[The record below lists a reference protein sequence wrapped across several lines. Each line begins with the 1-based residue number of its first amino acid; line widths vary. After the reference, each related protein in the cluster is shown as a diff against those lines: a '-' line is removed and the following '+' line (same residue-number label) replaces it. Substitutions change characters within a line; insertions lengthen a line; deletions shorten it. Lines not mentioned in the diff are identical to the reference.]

1 MEQEKWMTLPTPIAV
16 MQERK
21 GDVSRRRVLRRRGVL
36 VAATA
41 TAAALALTACGGGS
55 DSGSASGS
63 SSSAGG
69 SSTSSAPAPTGSPI
83 KIGMIATLTGA
94 QASSTAQAGTVAP
107 AWADWVNANGGINGH
122 PVQVIVG
129 DDGGDPAK
137 AQATEK
143 KLVDQDQV
151 AAIVV

>member
-21 GDVSRRRVLRRRGVL
+21 GDASRRRVLRRRGVL

-55 DSGSASGS
+55 DSGSASS

-69 SSTSSAPAPTGSPI
+69 GSTSSAAAPTGSPI
-83 KIGMIATLTGA
+83 KVGMIVSLTGA
-94 QASSTAQAGTVAP
+94 QASSTKQAGTVGP
-107 AWADWVNANGGINGH
+107 AWADW
-122 PVQVIVG
+122 
-129 DDGGDPAK
+129 
-137 AQATEK
+137 
-143 KLVDQDQV
+143 
-151 AAIVV
+151 